1 MTAEKK
7 DYDKSD
13 NEEIVIVSFPSFAT
27 VLRALDTL
35 RCYLQNA
42 DVASNR
48 ITYFNALQKAVVE
61 TRPKQRKK
69 KERKKRRKRV
79 ALTPF

>member
-69 KERKKRRKRV
+69 KKERKRKRV
-79 ALTPF
+79 SLMPF